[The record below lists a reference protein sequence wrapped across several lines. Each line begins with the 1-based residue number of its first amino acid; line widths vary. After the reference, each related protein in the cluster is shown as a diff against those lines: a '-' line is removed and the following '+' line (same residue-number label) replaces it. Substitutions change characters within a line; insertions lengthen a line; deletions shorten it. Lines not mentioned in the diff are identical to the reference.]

1 MIRADCGPEVLLNLL
16 GTLEIGKRKIASPP
30 VQI

>member
-1 MIRADCGPEVLLNLL
+1 MMRADWVLEVLLNLL
-16 GTLEIGKRKIASPP
+16 GTLEIGKQKIGSPP